1 MATGRDHGGGS
12 EASNARD
19 TPAVAANSGLW
30 PSMVRLARRLL
41 MGSVLARN
49 ETESTAGFGH
59 TRASTE
65 NAMNRRKHWTELVR
79 DSRGA
84 TMVEYIVIVALILIV
99 ALEAWQRLGEN
110 VNTKTG
116 EAADALQ

>member
-1 MATGRDHGGGS
+1 
-12 EASNARD
+12 
-19 TPAVAANSGLW
+19 
-30 PSMVRLARRLL
+30 
-41 MGSVLARN
+41 
-49 ETESTAGFGH
+49 
-59 TRASTE
+59 
-65 NAMNRRKHWTELVR
+65 MNRRKHWTELVR